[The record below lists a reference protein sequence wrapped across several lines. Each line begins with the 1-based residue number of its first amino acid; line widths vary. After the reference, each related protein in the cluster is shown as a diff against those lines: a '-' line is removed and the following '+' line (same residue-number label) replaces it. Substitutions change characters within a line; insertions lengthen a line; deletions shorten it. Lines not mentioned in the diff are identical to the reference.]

1 MPHCRRHALS
11 PFHPSFLSVRARIRV
26 VQVVGGMRMPRV
38 SIPHSKLRRLHR
50 GETADA
56 ICRGPLSGATLVDLE
71 VKRGKREKVKKNKK
85 IKNNPYERAAE
96 MRGHCRDGVHD
107 PWKSGC
113 TRKPRHSSSSSSF
126 SCLAIDTRFVEKR
139 KRDTLVR
146 QVPFG
151 GRELIDYRLRK
162 IERRDLYPRE

>member
-11 PFHPSFLSVRARIRV
+11 PFHPSFLSVRARIRA

-50 GETADA
+50 RETVEA
-56 ICRGPLSGATLVDLE
+56 ICRGPLSGATLLDLE
-71 VKRGKREKVKKNKK
+71 VKRGKSEKVKKKRKNKK
-85 IKNNPYERAAE
+85 IKNNPYERATE

-113 TRKPRHSSSSSSF
+113 TSF
-126 SCLAIDTRFVEKR
+126 LFFFLFFLLS
-139 KRDTLVR
+139 RDRYAFRWKTEARYTIGSLW
-146 QVPFG
+146 G
-151 GRELIDYRLRK
+151 KGINRLSP
-162 IERRDLYPRE
+162 LT